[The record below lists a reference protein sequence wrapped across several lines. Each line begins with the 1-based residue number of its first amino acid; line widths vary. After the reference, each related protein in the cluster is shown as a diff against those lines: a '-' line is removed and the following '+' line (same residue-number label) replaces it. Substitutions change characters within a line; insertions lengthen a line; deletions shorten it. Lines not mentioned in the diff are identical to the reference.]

1 MNHHQTHQMAI
12 SAMPKLY
19 LVFRLRMNIAMIVE
33 SVIYK
38 IFLISSYRLDIPG
51 LENVRMLI

>member
-1 MNHHQTHQMAI
+1 
-12 SAMPKLY
+12 
-19 LVFRLRMNIAMIVE
+19 MNIAMLVE

-38 IFLISSYRLDIPG
+38 IFLISSYGLDIPG

>member
-1 MNHHQTHQMAI
+1 
-12 SAMPKLY
+12 
-19 LVFRLRMNIAMIVE
+19 MNIAMLVE